1 MLLQTISGKTGDED
15 MTAPD
20 LIVVKVGSSTL
31 VDDGGKLDRG
41 FIDAL
46 CIQIAELRTRGKRV
60 IVVSSGAAAA
70 GREVLGFASPPTD
83 IPTLQACAAT
93 GQAKLIESYEK
104 ALAIHGL
111 SCGQV
116 LLTRRDVI
124 DRMGY
129 LNARNTVERLLDLGV
144 VPIVNENDTVSVAEF
159 TFGDNDMLG
168 AIVSALVSADLYV
181 ILSDVAG
188 LYTADPSLDDN
199 ARLISRVDHI
209 DKELFRIAGSPF
221 SSYGTGG
228 MFSKVSAARMMM
240 AAGIPTFICH
250 GRMPNCL
257 IACVDETA
265 RGTLFK
271 QNGSIAH
278 ENPRKLWIGLAEV
291 PQGTITLDAGAMQ
304 AVLSQGASILPVG
317 VTACEGSFKAGDV
330 VDVNSFDG
338 LLIGRGTI
346 AYDLSDLERF
356 KGLKLDV
363 IARFAG
369 ESGALPAIHRD
380 DLFIF

>member
-1 MLLQTISGKTGDED
+1 
-15 MTAPD
+15 MTSPD
-20 LIVVKVGSSTL
+20 LIVVKIGSSTL
-31 VDDGGKLDRG
+31 VDGGGGLDCG

-46 CIQIAELRTRGKRV
+46 CTQIAELRARGTRI

-83 IPTLQACAAT
+83 IPTLQACAAA

-104 ALAIHGL
+104 ALAGHGL

-124 DRMGY
+124 DRAGY
-129 LNARNTVERLLDLGV
+129 LNARNTVERLLELGV

-188 LYTADPSLDDN
+188 LYTSDPSRDAT

-209 DKELFRIAGSPF
+209 DKELFRIAGSP
-221 SSYGTGG
+221 SSPYGTGG

-257 IACVDETA
+257 IACVDGTA

-278 ENPRKLWIGLAEV
+278 ENPRKLWIGLAEI

-317 VTACEGSFKAGDV
+317 VTACAGSFRAGDV
-330 VDVNSFDG
+330 VDVDSSDG

-346 AYDLSDLERF
+346 AYDASDLGRF

-369 ESGALPAIHRD
+369 EAGALPAIHRD